1 MTTVY
6 IDGERKDGEPTRLPT
21 WRGPVFLLKPGWSW
35 KDDFA
40 VQRAVRAR
48 AQAVR
53 DAGQEPAPE
62 DSIAWDLEEI
72 VRRRVV
78 GWEGVSS
85 NASGEP
91 VPYSPEAVFR
101 LWDDIPDTAP
111 AFQAAY
117 YGLGL
122 ERRAEG
128 EGSGA
133 SSRGT
138 STPAEAPDTAPSAEP
153 KPALRTVA

>member
-1 MTTVY
+1 MTVY
-6 IDGERKDGEPTRLPT
+6 TDEAGGSGEPRRMPT
-21 WRGPVFLLKPGWSW
+21 WRGPVYLLKPDWSW
-35 KDDFA
+35 RDDFA

-48 AQAVR
+48 AQAAR
-53 DAGQEPAPE
+53 DAGREPEPE
-62 DSIAWDLEEI
+62 DSIGWDLEEI

-78 GWEGVSS
+78 GWEGVSG

-128 EGSGA
+128 NASA
-133 SSRGT
+133 SSSPGT
-138 STPAEAPDTAPSAEP
+138 SPPGAEPSTAPAAGSSP
-153 KPALRTVA
+153 RPVA